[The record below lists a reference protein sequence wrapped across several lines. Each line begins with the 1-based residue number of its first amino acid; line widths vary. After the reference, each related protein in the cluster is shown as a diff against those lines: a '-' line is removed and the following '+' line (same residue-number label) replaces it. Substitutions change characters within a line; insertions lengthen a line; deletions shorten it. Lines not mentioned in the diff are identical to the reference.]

1 MSDNTITV
9 EVNNVSKEYN
19 PGERIIENISMKF
32 EPRTIN
38 VLMGKSG
45 SGKSTLLNIIGTL
58 DKPTEGSVLING
70 KDVSGMREKELAV
83 LRNRNIGFIFQA
95 YNLLQNLTAEQ
106 NVFISMLFSGKS
118 VKEKRKTA
126 DDALCSLGLEKHI
139 HSFPKQLSGGEQQR
153 VAIARALSNS
163 PGLVIAD
170 EPTANVDEPTAKL
183 IFTKFQE
190 LRESGKTVIIATHD
204 PDYKEIADNV
214 YYMKDGSL
222 ERGEQ

>member
-1 MSDNTITV
+1 MSDNGITV
-9 EVNNVSKEYN
+9 ELKNVSKEYN
-19 PGERIIENISMKF
+19 TGERIIDDLSMKF

-45 SGKSTLLNIIGTL
+45 SGKSTLLNMIGTL

-70 KDVSGMREKELAV
+70 KDIAGMREKELAV

-118 VKEKRKTA
+118 TKEKRRTA
-126 DDALCSLGLEKHI
+126 EEALKALGLEKHI

-153 VAIARALSNS
+153 VAIARALSSS

-170 EPTANVDEPTAKL
+170 EPTANVDEATAKL
-183 IFTKFQE
+183 IYAKFRE
-190 LRESGKTVIIATHD
+190 LREEGKTVIIATHD

-214 YYMKDGSL
+214 YYMKDRTL